1 MNITSFGKALQIKGS
16 TIYRWYRD
24 CLSDYAKDN
33 SIVHRHDIKA
43 PPGNIEVP
51 ILKIEN
57 FGERMAIDEK
67 HLGSNICTVVSNRET
82 GKIAMLYK
90 GIKFLDIKRIL
101 QQYPSQMENIKSIT
115 RDFSKLF
122 EKVCNE
128 LMPQA
133 VQVGD
138 KFHVIKNLLDAH
150 QSVRIRYR
158 QAELQKRRKAF
169 QEFKTDEA
177 KRALEC
183 EKMGERFKPAKFRYI
198 EQTMRNGE
206 TPLELLARSRYLL
219 FQYSDKWNE
228 KQRKRAATLFEA
240 FPEIEKT
247 YHLCLKFR
255 DFMSIKNIG
264 KHYLF
269 IDKKLHQWYEDVEDA
284 DVDELL
290 NFKSMV
296 ESNEDI
302 IRNYFTAGETNA
314 MAEAI
319 NSQIQ
324 RFVTSNSGNR
334 DEDFFYFRVGLYF
347 A

>member
-33 SIVHRHDIKA
+33 SIVHQHDIKA
-43 PPGNIEVP
+43 PSANIEVP
-51 ILKIEN
+51 ILKSEN
-57 FGERMAIDEK
+57 FGQRMSIDEK
-67 HLGSNICTVVSNRET
+67 HLGSDICTVLSNRET

-90 GIKFLDIKRIL
+90 GITFPDIKKIL
-101 QQYPSQMENIKSIT
+101 QQYPSQLRNIKSIT

-158 QAELQKRRKAF
+158 QAELQKRRKVF
-169 QEFKTDEA
+169 QEFKAAEA
-177 KRALEC
+177 QRSLEC
-183 EKMGERFKPAKFRYI
+183 EKMGERFKPAKFKYI
-198 EQTMRNGE
+198 EQIMSNGE

-228 KQRKRAATLFEA
+228 KQRKRAVTLFEA

-247 YHLCLKFR
+247 YRLCLKFR

-264 KHYLF
+264 KHYLHV
-269 IDKKLHQWYEDVEDA
+269 DRLLHQWYEDVESA

-296 ESNEDI
+296 ESNEAT
-302 IRNYFTAGETNA
+302 IRNYFIAGETNA

-319 NSQIQ
+319 NSQLQ

-334 DEDFFYFRVGLYF
+334 DKDFFYFRVGLYF